1 MLNKKISTVI
11 LIICLLSTSL
21 IAQDNLSLID
31 SIKIETSNAKFDT
44 VLLNKILKRLDERK
58 LRNLTQ
64 TDSIVQ
70 VILQRFKT
78 ISYTEGAHR
87 ATHLIATLNYK
98 RGNFRQALLHHKELL
113 NQLEQNNTNPHLKAN
128 TYRFITGEYLNM
140 GVFDTAIVF
149 GEKAIS
155 EFQHLNDTQNIASCL
170 NLLGGIYW
178 NKGILKKASEKLYES
193 LKIKEKLKDTL
204 GVANAYNNIGLI
216 YDSQGKLDDAIEMYS
231 KALELY
237 RKVSNEN
244 GNQGV
249 GKACNNI
256 AISKKNQGKYSESL
270 EMFMRSLEIDKK
282 QNNIDEIGKT
292 LNNIGL
298 LYIELKD
305 VKTGI
310 DYFNQALDALTQSSN
325 YNGIAAVY
333 INLGRANLMQKKYST
348 AESFYKKS
356 LQLSEKIGSNEWI
369 RDSYQG
375 LFSVAKANNRNSE
388 ALSFLEKYKVLDD
401 SLRSIENLNKLDQLK
416 IEYETEQKEKEI
428 TLLSKDNELNALK
441 LKKQES
447 YSHLLLTIIVSGA
460 IIILLISLYVH
471 RLKVDKYLLV
481 QKNSEITQQKEE
493 ISAQRDLLE
502 ATNIEL
508 NQQKEELLTQ
518 TEQIEKQN
526 DLISGINRRM
536 TEGLEYASLIQ
547 QTLMPNASVFE
558 KYFKNQF
565 IIFKPKDIVSG
576 DLYWTWEVNNDLI
589 FAVADCTGHGV
600 AGAFMS
606 VMAISLL
613 KDAVGVNN
621 LYEPEQISNYL
632 YKEFKKSSNTEID
645 SMLGVDFI
653 VCKYNKASKTL
664 TYCGN
669 HMNFIVGKKGNIEF
683 IKVGKLFG
691 SNSIQPNFT
700 NNTIE
705 LESNDRLYF
714 YTDGY
719 TDQLSGIKRK
729 KMGRTEFQN
738 LISSIEIHP
747 LQLQP
752 EIIDTFYKKWKGNFE
767 QVDDVMVIGLEV

>member
-1 MLNKKISTVI
+1 MLNKKISTVT

-58 LRNLTQ
+58 LRNVTQ
-64 TDSIVQ
+64 TDSITQ

-78 ISYTEGAHR
+78 ISYTEGAQR

-113 NQLEQNNTNPHLKAN
+113 NQLELNNTNPHLKAN

-178 NKGILKKASEKLYES
+178 NKGSLKKASEKLYEF

-216 YDSQGKLDDAIEMYS
+216 YDSQGKLDEAIEMYS

-237 RKVSNEN
+237 RKVSNES

-256 AISKKNQGKYSESL
+256 AISKKNQGKYNESL

-298 LYIELKD
+298 LYLELKD

-310 DYFNQALDALTQSSN
+310 EYFNQALHALTQSSN

-333 INLGRANLMQKKYST
+333 INLGRVNLMQKNYST
-348 AESFYKKS
+348 AEKFYKKS
-356 LQLSEKIGSNEWI
+356 LLLSEKIGSNEWL

-375 LFSVAKANNRNSE
+375 LFSVAKATNRNYE
-388 ALSFLEKYKVLDD
+388 ALTYLEKYKVLDD

-428 TLLSKDNELNALK
+428 ALLSKDNELNALK

-447 YSHLLLTIIVSGA
+447 YTHLLLTIIISGA

-471 RLKVDKYLLV
+471 RLKLDKNLLI
-481 QKNSEITQQKEE
+481 QKNAEITQQKEE
-493 ISAQRDLLE
+493 ILAQRDLLE

-576 DLYWTWEVNNDLI
+576 DLYWTWEINNDLI

-606 VMAISLL
+606 VMAISIL

-632 YKEFKKSSNTEID
+632 YKEFKKSSSTEID
-645 SMLGVDFI
+645 SMLGVDFL
-653 VCKYNKASKTL
+653 VCNYNKASRTL

-669 HMNFIVGKKGNIEF
+669 HMNFIVGKKENIEF

-691 SNSIQPNFT
+691 SNSVQPNFT

-738 LISSIEIHP
+738 LIASIKIHP

-767 QVDDVMVIGLEV
+767 QVDDVLVIGLEV

>member
-21 IAQDNLSLID
+21 IAQNNISLID

-58 LRNLTQ
+58 LRNLSQ
-64 TDSIVQ
+64 TDSIAQ

-78 ISYTEGAHR
+78 INYTEGAQR
-87 ATHLIATLNYK
+87 TTHFIATLNYK
-98 RGNFRQALLHHKELL
+98 RGNFKQALDHHKELL

-193 LKIKEKLKDTL
+193 LKIKEELKDTF

-216 YDSQGKLDDAIEMYS
+216 FDSQGKLDEAIEMYS

-237 RKVSNEN
+237 RKINNEK

-256 AISKKNQGKYSESL
+256 AVSKKNQGKYSESL

-298 LYIELKD
+298 LYLELKD

-310 DYFNQALDALTQSSN
+310 SYFNQALNALTQSSN
-325 YNGIAAVY
+325 DNGIAAVY

-348 AESFYKKS
+348 AEIYYKKS
-356 LQLSEKIGSNEWI
+356 LLLSEKIGSNEWL
-369 RDSYQG
+369 RDSYKG
-375 LFSVAKANNRNSE
+375 LFSVAKATNRNYE
-388 ALSFLEKYKVLDD
+388 ALTFLEKYKVLDD

-428 TLLSKDNELNALK
+428 ALLSKDNELNVLK

-447 YSHLLLTIIVSGA
+447 YTHLLLTIIISGA

-471 RLKVDKYLLV
+471 RLRVDKNLLI
-481 QKNSEITQQKEE
+481 QKNAEITQQKEE

-502 ATNIEL
+502 ATNTEL

-558 KYFKNQF
+558 RYFKNQF

-576 DLYWTWEVNNDLI
+576 DLYWTWEINDDLI

-606 VMAISLL
+606 VMAISIL

-645 SMLGVDFI
+645 SMLGVDFL
-653 VCKYNKASKTL
+653 VCKYNKASKIL

-691 SNSIQPNFT
+691 SNSVQPNFT

-738 LISSIEIHP
+738 LIVSIEIHP

-767 QVDDVMVIGLEV
+767 QVDDVLVIGLEV